1 MASISRE
8 TLLSRS
14 NLWIALMAAVTLAG
28 FVAIIAGFII
38 GHHTTFNTSTGVPWG
53 ILISTYL
60 FFVLPASGLCLLSS
74 LGHIFG
80 IDRFK
85 PIGHRAILL
94 AITLMLAGFLV
105 IASDLESPWR
115 MAIYLFV
122 TPNPTS
128 PMWWMGCLYF
138 VYLIL
143 LIVEFFFLCRAEAI
157 RRLQASPGSTKL
169 LYRLLAIEADSDMEY
184 FLQNS
189 KRAAKVSGTIAV
201 FFAIAA
207 LSMLGAVFGLISSR
221 AIWHGPFLPVY
232 FILSACVAGGSILT
246 LFLVLKHKGRGQEPA
261 PEIAG
266 VTQTLSKILLLVIS
280 IYLVF
285 TVWNILAAQY
295 GLIPESYSSV
305 KVLINGPLAVSFWVG
320 EIILGLLIPI
330 TILAYTRGKKT
341 WGLIVAPTLIFV
353 GTFFARY
360 NLVIAGQ
367 LSPIVGQDEL
377 WQYFPHII
385 EILTVVTAVGMWLLL
400 YALGSR
406 FLPLEDDGLGV
417 GQGEEINPPLI
428 PAETVTDAPE
438 IS

>member
-1 MASISRE
+1 MASISQER
-8 TLLSRS
+8 LLSRS
-14 NLWIALMAAVTLAG
+14 NLWIALMAAVTLGGFTAIVVG
-28 FVAIIAGFII
+28 FVI
-38 GHHTTFNTSTGVPWG
+38 GHHATFNTSTGVPWG

-85 PIGHRAILL
+85 PIGHRAILI
-94 AITLMLAGFLV
+94 AITLMLSGFLV

-115 MAIYLFV
+115 MAMYLFV

-128 PMWWMGCLYF
+128 PMWWMGCLYA

-143 LIVEFFFLCRAEAI
+143 LILEFIFLCRAEAI

-169 LYRLLAIEADSDMEY
+169 LYRILAIWSNPDMEY
-184 FLQNS
+184 FLQHS
-189 KRAAKVSGTIAV
+189 KKVAKISGTAAV

-207 LSMLGAVFGLISSR
+207 LSMLGAVFGFTSSR
-221 AIWHGPFLPVY
+221 TIWHGPFLPVY
-232 FILSACVAGGSILT
+232 FILSASVAGSSILT
-246 LFLVLKHKGRGQEPA
+246 LFLVLKHRSKGQEPA

-266 VTQTLSKILLLVIS
+266 VTQTLSKLILLLIG

-295 GLIPESYSSV
+295 GLIPESYNSV
-305 KVLINGPLAVSFWVG
+305 KVLVNGPLAVSFWAG
-320 EIILGLLIPI
+320 EIIIGLIIPI
-330 TILAYTRGKKT
+330 AILAYTRGKRT
-341 WGLIVAPTLIFV
+341 WGLIVAPLLIFV

-377 WQYFPHII
+377 WHYFPHII
-385 EILTVVTAVGMWLLL
+385 EILTVVAAVGMWLLL
-400 YALGSR
+400 YSLGSR
-406 FLPLEDDGLGV
+406 LLPLEDNAPV
-417 GQGEEINPPLI
+417 SGQEEGANPPLV
-428 PAETVTDAPE
+428 PTETATDAPE
-438 IS
+438 IG

>member
-1 MASISRE
+1 M
-8 TLLSRS
+8 
-14 NLWIALMAAVTLAG
+14 WIASMAAVTLGG
-28 FVAIIAGFII
+28 FAAIVVGFIL
-38 GHHTTFNTSTGVPWG
+38 GHHATFNTSTGVPWG

-74 LGHIFG
+74 MGHIFG

-94 AITLMLAGFLV
+94 AITLMFSGFLV

-143 LIVEFFFLCRAEAI
+143 LLVEFFFLCRAEAI
-157 RRLQASPGSTKL
+157 RRLQASPGSSKL
-169 LYRLLAIEADSDMEY
+169 LYRVLAFWADSDMEY

-189 KRAAKVSGTIAV
+189 KRVAKISGTIAV

-207 LSMLGAVFGLISSR
+207 LSMLGAVFGFTSSR
-221 AIWHGPFLPVY
+221 TIWHGPFLPVY
-232 FILSACVAGGSILT
+232 YILSACVAGSSILT
-246 LFLVLKHKGRGQEPA
+246 LFLVIKHWSRDQEPPA
-261 PEIAG
+261 AIAG
-266 VTQTLSKILLLVIS
+266 VTQTLSKIILLVIS

-285 TVWNILAAQY
+285 TVWNLLAGQY
-295 GLIPESYSSV
+295 GLIPESYNSV

-320 EIILGLLIPI
+320 EVIIGLFIPI
-330 TILAYTRGKKT
+330 VILAFTRGRNR
-341 WGLIVAPTLIFV
+341 WGLILATIMIFI

-360 NLVIAGQ
+360 NLVIAAQ

-385 EILTVVTAVGMWLLL
+385 EILTVVAAVGMWLLL
-400 YALGSR
+400 YSLGSR
-406 FLPLEDDGLGV
+406 LLPLEDDNLAA
-417 GQGEEINPPLI
+417 GQGEEMNPPLI
-428 PAETVTDAPE
+428 PVEIANDTPETG
-438 IS
+438 